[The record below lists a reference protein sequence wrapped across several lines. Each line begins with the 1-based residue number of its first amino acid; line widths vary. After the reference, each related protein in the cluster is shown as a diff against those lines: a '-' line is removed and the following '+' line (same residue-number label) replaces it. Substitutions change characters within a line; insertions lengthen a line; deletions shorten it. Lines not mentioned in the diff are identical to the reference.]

1 MESGGIVIF
10 DDYEWELMGNEHQR
24 PRLGIDAFLAAV
36 RGQYRELHRAYQLV
50 IAKL

>member
-1 MESGGIVIF
+1 MSDES
-10 DDYEWELMGNEHQR
+10 ER

-36 RGQYRELHRAYQLV
+36 RGQYREIHRAYQLV